1 MDSEGNP
8 LQMGKYYRLPNLPGV
23 ISFHNRP
30 SQYIGLNGHEPG
42 SYLFKKKQNNGENRI
57 EKRRIDTEQQRP
69 TLYPNVSL
77 TDDEFEQ
84 DGGKRKSK
92 RKSKRN
98 TRRNTRRNSKMK
110 SRRN

>member
-42 SYLFKKKQNNGENRI
+42 SYLFKKKQLNGENRI
-57 EKRRIDTEQQRP
+57 EERRIDTEQQRP
-69 TLYPNVSL
+69 TLYPYVSL
-77 TDDEFEQ
+77 TDDEFEI

-92 RKSKRN
+92 RKSKK
-98 TRRNTRRNSKMK
+98 SKRKSKKSKRK

>member
-8 LQMGKYYRLPNLPGV
+8 LEMGKYYRLPNMPGV
-23 ISFHNRP
+23 ISFHDRP
-30 SQYIGLNGHEPG
+30 SQYIGVNGNEPG
-42 SYLFKKKQNNGENRI
+42 SYLFKKKQLNGKNRI

-69 TLYPNVSL
+69 TLYHNVSL
-77 TDDEFEQ
+77 TDDEFEI

-92 RKSKRN
+92 RKSRKSKKSKKSKR
-98 TRRNTRRNSKMK
+98 K